1 MILVIDATAT
11 DLAGN
16 VLAGSVAVT
25 VNDPAPAAQEQVAAD
40 AERERIRSEFQ
51 KRSIMMARGAGYR

>member
-1 MILVIDATAT
+1 MILVIDVTAT

-25 VNDPAPAAQEQVAAD
+25 VNDPAAQEQVAAETE
-40 AERERIRSEFQ
+40 AERIRADFR